1 MQVFA
6 EVIFKRLSQAQWLEL
21 DFEDIQKI
29 ATILE
34 REENMYYRSIAV
46 KMKNASTVVFTSNQ
60 DDDV

>member
-60 DDDV
+60 DDDA